1 MRNDKYFSKT
11 SGVSLRAK
19 KKKIDKNGETF
30 SLKFHYFIVDFAAET
45 FELYF
50 LISMF

>member
-1 MRNDKYFSKT
+1 MINTLVKLPVFHSEQ
-11 SGVSLRAK
+11 K
-19 KKKIDKNGETF
+19 KKRIDKNGETF

>member
-1 MRNDKYFSKT
+1 MINTLVKLPVFHSEQ
-11 SGVSLRAK
+11 K
-19 KKKIDKNGETF
+19 KRIDKNGETF